1 MLSRRAATLV
11 EMLVAMAL
19 ATVVLSAAT
28 SSLFRQQR
36 THERT
41 ASVARSEV
49 QLRTATSVLANQL
62 SFLDAEA
69 GDLAQG
75 EVRDTAI
82 QFRATV
88 AIALAC
94 DRTVGTVTFLPDP
107 SGAVPLGG
115 VASEPRP
122 GDSLWFLGDSS
133 WKGARI
139 DAVAAVA
146 ATCPTPLASTGTV
159 IRLTLGGSVD
169 TIPALAPLRVTRPSR
184 YSFYRSGD
192 GTWQLGFREWNEAS
206 GSFSA
211 PQPVAGPFL
220 RQADGRSSRFRYF
233 DAEGSELALNDGNAK
248 RVARIRVIS
257 HAPASARERGQDSV
271 RSDSLDVALQRAR
284 AR

>member
-11 EMLVAMAL
+11 ELLVALAL
-19 ATVVLSAAT
+19 ASIVLSAAT

-41 ASVARSEV
+41 ASVAKSEV
-49 QLRTATSVLANQL
+49 QLRTATSLLANQL

-69 GDLAQG
+69 GDLASG
-75 EVRDTAI
+75 EARDSAI

-88 AIALAC
+88 AVALAC
-94 DRTVGTVTFLPDP
+94 DRSVGAVTFLPEP

-115 VASEPRP
+115 VVSEPRP
-122 GDSLWFLGDSS
+122 GDSLWFLGDGS
-133 WKGARI
+133 WRGARI
-139 DAVAAVA
+139 DAVAAVTA
-146 ATCPTPLASTGTV
+146 RCPTPPASTGTL
-159 IRLTLGGSVD
+159 IRLTLNGGD
-169 TIPALAPLRVTRPSR
+169 TVNALAPLRVTRQSR

-192 GTWQLGFREWNEAS
+192 GTWQLGFREWNEGS

-233 DAEGSELALNDGNAK
+233 AAEGAELALDDGDTK
-248 RVARIRVIS
+248 RVARIRVIT
-257 HAPASARERGQDSV
+257 HAAALARERGQDSV
-271 RSDSLDVALQRAR
+271 RSDSLDVALQHAR